1 MSDDEEEWK
10 PPEGEE
16 TKADTKA
23 SVLRPSLDPECILP
37 YAGVREDV
45 EALLSRVRLE
55 FDHNR
60 CLDFDLFAQHFRD
73 MKFSLIFCGRQVGSR
88 FAHLS

>member
-1 MSDDEEEWK
+1 MSDDEDEWK
-10 PPEGEE
+10 PPPEGEE
-16 TKADTKA
+16 TKAVDTKPPSA

-73 MKFSLIFCGRQVGSR
+73 MKFSLIFCGRQVVFR
-88 FAHLS
+88 

>member
-1 MSDDEEEWK
+1 MAARSVRQWDAILMTMSDDEEEWK
-10 PPEGEE
+10 PEGEE
-16 TKADTKA
+16 TKADTKT

-55 FDHNR
+55 FDRN
-60 CLDFDLFAQHFRD
+60 CMLHFGNDGKRRSGNVD
-73 MKFSLIFCGRQVGSR
+73 
-88 FAHLS
+88 